1 MTTRDQHDDLPGE
14 ASLTDLY
21 QQDKELEPRRE
32 IDAAILSAAQ
42 SAVASG
48 APGRTERSWFVPVS
62 VAAVLVLS
70 VSVVM
75 LMQSPPKQEIPPA
88 DREEQPRLA
97 MAPPPESTL
106 PESKAVAPKRELSTP
121 DRKRDMND
129 EKRTQATLE
138 SDALAQA
145 PVQAPPE
152 KASRY
157 REQPAESIREDS
169 VAGMVALQKA
179 KQTPEPDAWLKTIR
193 GLVEREQNDTAKKEL
208 LRFRKTYPEFRND
221 ELTKLAELLDVEV
234 PATDE
239 TPW

>member
-1 MTTRDQHDDLPGE
+1 MTTRDQHDALPGE

-48 APGRTERSWFVPVS
+48 TPGRTGRSWFVPVS

-106 PESKAVAPKRELSTP
+106 PESKTVAPKRELSTP
-121 DRKRDMND
+121 DRKRDVAD
-129 EKRTQATLE
+129 EKRAQATLE
-138 SDALAQA
+138 SDTLAQSPA
-145 PVQAPPE
+145 E
-152 KASRY
+152 KASEFRA
-157 REQPAESIREDS
+157 EPAETIREDS
-169 VAGMVALQKA
+169 VAGMVAMQKA

-193 GLVEREQNDTAKKEL
+193 TLAEQKQHDAARKEL
-208 LRFRKTYPEFRND
+208 LRFRESYPEFRNN
-221 ELTKLAELLDVEV
+221 ELVELAELLDVEI
-234 PATDE
+234 PTLDE
-239 TPW
+239 AP